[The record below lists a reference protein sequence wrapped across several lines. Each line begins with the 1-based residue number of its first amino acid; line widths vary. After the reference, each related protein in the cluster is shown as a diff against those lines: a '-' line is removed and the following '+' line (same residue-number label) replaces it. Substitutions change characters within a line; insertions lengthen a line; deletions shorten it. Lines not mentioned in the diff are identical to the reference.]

1 MLPPMSLTPTQQ
13 QAVCAPTSVV
23 VTAGAGTGKTHM
35 LAQRYL
41 YYLREKEQS
50 PLQVVAVTFTNKAAD
65 ELRSRIRS
73 LVKEQLPQGQD
84 ILAELEA
91 APISTLHSLAARI
104 CREHPQKA
112 DVPPDFEIL
121 DEQEGKLWQLQVREQ
136 AIANLP
142 LRLFEKIPYSLLKKV
157 IHSLLDDPISASE
170 ALALAEE
177 KNTINFAKKR
187 QKQLWKNLRSSSPWQ
202 EAKEILFQYSG
213 SENDSLEQSRQT
225 AVAAMAALEAEETP
239 SVENLDAICK
249 IDLRKGSKKK
259 WQVGEFEEVKKAL
272 KNLKETIK
280 EALKDGLGQSLVADE
295 QLAAAL
301 PSLKEA
307 FELVSEEIA
316 AARKQTRKLGFADLE
331 AQALQALQSEEVRQY
346 YHRRWQVFLVDE
358 FQDTNPVQARLLEY
372 LTKTAEMT
380 VVGDEKQSIYGFR
393 RADVRVFREF
403 RDKIVAA
410 GGTEV
415 NLQQSFRTHAGL
427 VDSINRIFTPILA
440 EDHQDLT
447 AFRQQAPQQ
456 PPHVEVATVTGSDK
470 EITIDQR
477 RRVEANYI
485 AEKIRAVLDRETP
498 IYDSKLQTERAIA
511 AGDIAI
517 LARSW
522 APLEIY
528 AEALAAAGI
537 PAAIVG
543 GENLLQTR
551 VAKDVLALLRFLAD
565 ARDDVALVALLRS
578 PFFAV
583 SDRVLYEIANNNNG
597 SEFWW
602 QRLQTCQHPEI
613 SQPLSVLKKL
623 RTLRQG
629 SGQGDRN
636 IEPPSRL
643 LQLAD
648 YHTGYTAVITNLPD
662 AQRREADWRGFRDLV
677 RRLETGNLDVFTVV
691 RRLRSLE
698 AAEIAIPR
706 LPLEIENAVSLMT
719 VHRAKGLEWPWVIVA
734 DLSRKEN
741 NRSED
746 IYFDPEYGVAL
757 KFPNTTD
764 KNSQSQLYRFLESQQ
779 KQQEEMEAKRL
790 LYVALTRSRDFL
802 LLTASNEKRGKLN
815 ILEPGLQAAN
825 ISPTA
830 IPYIPENAIP
840 PTPPLPPPPSVNGEI
855 LLDSAGLGLWE
866 LPVTA
871 LSVYARCPWEFKLNY
886 IEGHPG
892 IGEGLDERRRIG
904 QLTHQALEGDIYNI
918 DTLQKLAPGLEPALV
933 QEAMELANKFRQH
946 PEFAPFR
953 QPNLLREQPIQLP
966 MEGITLN
973 GIADLVGDD
982 WVLDYKT
989 DAQVSPDNHR
999 FQLWAYASALQS
1011 DRAYIAYLRHSQ
1023 VHTFDRE
1030 TLQKTEAEAKDL
1042 VQGILSADFT
1052 PKPHPQTCKV
1062 CTYQTICE
1070 FAAKE

>member
-1 MLPPMSLTPTQQ
+1 MPLTPTQQ

-35 LAQRYL
+35 LAERYL
-41 YYLREKEQS
+41 YYLQEKEKS

-73 LVKEQLPQGQD
+73 LVKNRLPHRSD
-84 ILAELEA
+84 IFAELEA

-121 DEQEGKLWQLQVREQ
+121 DEQEGKLWQLQVREK

-142 LRLFEKIPYSLLKKV
+142 LRIFEKIPYSLLKKA
-157 IHSLLDDPISASE
+157 IHSLLNDPISASE
-170 ALALAEE
+170 ALAVGSFRE
-177 KNTINFAKKR
+177 TILNFAKER
-187 QKQLWKNLRSSSPWQ
+187 QKQLWENLHSSSPWQ

-213 SENDSLEQSRQT
+213 AENDALEQSRQT
-225 AVAAMAALEAEETP
+225 AVAAMAAWEAEETP
-239 SVENLDAICK
+239 SIQNLDAICK

-259 WQVGEFEEVKKAL
+259 WQAGEFEEVKKAL

-280 EALKDGLGQSLVADE
+280 EAYKDGLGQSLVADE

-301 PSLKEA
+301 PSLQEA
-307 FELVSEEIA
+307 FELVSAEIA

-331 AQALQALQSEEVRQY
+331 AQALQALQWEEVRQY

-358 FQDTNPVQARLLEY
+358 FQDTNPVQAKLLEY

-380 VVGDEKQSIYGFR
+380 VVGDSKQSIYGFR

-403 RDKIVAA
+403 RDKILAA

-415 NLQQSFRTHAGL
+415 NLQQSFRTHVEL
-427 VDSINRIFTPILA
+427 VDSINHIFTPILA
-440 EDHQDLT
+440 ENHQDLT
-447 AFRQQAPQQ
+447 AFRQSAPQQ
-456 PPHVEVATVTGSDK
+456 PPHVEVATVTGGDK

-477 RRVEANYI
+477 RRVEANYL
-485 AEKIRAVLDRETP
+485 AEKIRRVLDSETP

-511 AGDIAI
+511 PGDIAI

-522 APLEIY
+522 SPLDIY

-551 VAKDVLALLRFLAD
+551 VAKDAMALLQFLAD
-565 ARDDVALVALLRS
+565 ARNDVALVAVLRS
-578 PFFAV
+578 PFFAI
-583 SDRVLYEIANNNNG
+583 SDRVLYEIANNND
-597 SEFWW
+597 SESWW

-613 SQPLSVLKKL
+613 SQPLSVLQQL
-623 RTLRQG
+623 R
-629 SGQGDRN
+629 SDRD
-636 IEPPSRL
+636 IEPPTRL

-648 YHTGYTAVITNLPD
+648 SYTGYTAVITNLPD
-662 AQRREADWRGFRDLV
+662 AQRREADWRGFRDLI
-677 RRLETGNLDVFTVV
+677 RRLESGNLDVFAVV

-698 AAEIAIPR
+698 AAEEISIPR

-741 NRSED
+741 NQGED

-757 KFPNTTD
+757 KFGDATD
-764 KNSQSQLYRFLESQQ
+764 KNSQPQLYRFLKQQQ
-779 KQQEEMEAKRL
+779 KQREEMEAKRL

-802 LLTASNEKRGKLN
+802 LLTASNEKGGKLD

-830 IPYIPENAIP
+830 IPYTSENAIP
-840 PTPPLPPPPSVNGEI
+840 PTPPLPQPPSANGEI

-871 LSVYARCPWEFKLNY
+871 LSVYHRCPWEFKLNY
-886 IEGHPG
+886 IYGHPG
-892 IGEGLDERRRIG
+892 VGQGLDEKRRIG
-904 QLTHQALEGDIYNI
+904 QLTHQALEGDIDSV
-918 DTLQKLAPGLEPALV
+918 DTLQKFDPGLQPPLV
-933 QEAMELANKFRQH
+933 QEAIDLANNFRQH

-953 QPNLLREQPIQLP
+953 QPHLLREKPIQLLL
-966 MEGITLN
+966 EGITLN
-973 GIADLVGDD
+973 GIADLVGDG

-989 DAQVSPDNHR
+989 DAQLSPDNHR
-999 FQLWAYASALQS
+999 FQLWAYASALNS

-1023 VHTFDRE
+1023 VYTFDRE
-1030 TLQKTEAEAKDL
+1030 TLQKTEAEAKKL
-1042 VQGILSADFT
+1042 VQGILSADF
-1052 PKPHPQTCKV
+1052 PAKPDPQTCKF
-1062 CTYQTICE
+1062 CPYQTICE
-1070 FAAKE
+1070 FAATE